1 MSRRHNRYNNDF
13 QVLQSKVL
21 LLYND
26 IRDAQLLENDTNVLA
41 AIRGLADTTEKIA
54 HRLRQIE
61 NIAGGDTLHA
71 RPVAEKQQPQV

>member
-1 MSRRHNRYNNDF
+1 MSGRHNSTSNDF
-13 QVLQSKVL
+13 QVLQSRVL

-26 IRDAQLLENDTNVLA
+26 IRDAQLLENDKNVLA

-61 NIAGGDTLHA
+61 NIAEGDTLGA
-71 RPVAEKQQPQV
+71 